1 MRISP
6 SLRLFGAAAAAGG
19 LLLTTA
25 GAAHADSA
33 AYGTYANEGL
43 YPESTSCAGSYYSP
57 VANHT
62 VSYGGYTITLKY
74 FYNGGCGS
82 FARIENA
89 PTNCSAYLDRSDD
102 GGAEGWVNTSEPVE
116 AGLTYAYT
124 KIGNNLDGRVSRAAL
139 VCNDGVVDRTNWY

>member
-1 MRISP
+1 MRTSR
-6 SLRLFGAAAAAGG
+6 SLRLLGAAAAAGG
-19 LLLTTA
+19 LLLTTP
-25 GAAHADSA
+25 GAAHAASA
-33 AYGTYANEGL
+33 GYGTYANEGL
-43 YPESTSCAGSYYSP
+43 YPESTSCSGAYSSP
-57 VANHT
+57 VGNRT

-89 PTNCSAYLDRSDD
+89 PTNCRAYLDRSDD
-102 GGAEGWVNTSEPVE
+102 GGDNWVNTSEPVE

-139 VCNDGVVDRTNWY
+139 VCDGGVLDRTNWY